1 MQMMNRL
8 QLPVSHAL
16 QEYDDMKDLYQE
28 IHRCV
33 AAKGDTIQMFGRL
46 SYGPRVPPSPRWH
59 AEKKLI

>member
-1 MQMMNRL
+1 MNRL

-28 IHRCV
+28 IDRSV

-46 SYGPRVPPSPRWH
+46 SYGPRVPRSPRWH
-59 AEKKLI
+59 VEKKLI